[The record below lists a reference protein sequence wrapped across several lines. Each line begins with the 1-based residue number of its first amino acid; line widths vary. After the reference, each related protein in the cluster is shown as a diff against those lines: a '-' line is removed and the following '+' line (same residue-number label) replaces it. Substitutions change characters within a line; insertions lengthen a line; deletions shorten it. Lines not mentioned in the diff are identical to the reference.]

1 MVSLLTGPQMSQQMH
16 MELVYGKAS
25 VNFGQS
31 LLGTSHLE
39 LAMDLTSNF
48 GRTYGWET
56 TLGEEFP
63 SLHLIAIEPN
73 LPLHPTDQTTVGT

>member
-1 MVSLLTGPQMSQQMH
+1 
-16 MELVYGKAS
+16 
-25 VNFGQS
+25 
-31 LLGTSHLE
+31 
-39 LAMDLTSNF
+39 MDLTSNF